1 MKTAYKDPDFLKSM
15 INLFEK
21 LGINSDTEKDFT
33 YGVTQDY
40 KRDTAEI
47 LRFQKRKYE
56 IIQRSKYAEER
67 VKSREE
73 QEVMDALLLMK
84 KELFIYKNIIEKL
97 NTQIDALNGLISAE
111 KNPKKIKLLKKTLG
125 QVSTTLQKE
134 RVKLQNTRKTA
145 LLLLKQRKILKALKK
160 IQKKQ
165 KEEIKEETKRLKTSP
180 ISKMLLPG
188 KWLDIYKKNVT
199 NTVKKLEQGLKKTS
213 ERVAKIESVKITPT
227 AKTLPQKMSPPQ
239 STPPSS
245 RTAIRSKQQVETA
258 GKVLFKKIHIE
269 SARGVSAPSA
279 TPTSQRLKKVR
290 KDKGSQFIRKKG
302 N

>member
-1 MKTAYKDPDFLKSM
+1 MKSAHKDSDFLKSM
-15 INLFEK
+15 INLFGK
-21 LGINSDTEKDFT
+21 LGINSDTEKDFA

-40 KRDTAEI
+40 KQGIADI

-97 NTQIDALNGLISAE
+97 NTQIDVLNGLISSE
-111 KNPKKIKLLKKTLG
+111 KNPKKIKLLKKTLK

-134 RVKLQNTRKTA
+134 RLKLQKTRKTA

-165 KEEIKEETKRLKTSP
+165 KEEIKEEAKRLKTSP

-188 KWLDIYKKNVT
+188 KWLDIYKKSVV

-213 ERVAKIESVKITPT
+213 SRIAKVESIKVTPT
-227 AKTLPQKMSPPQ
+227 AKALPKKSPSPQ
-239 STPPSS
+239 STLSSS
-245 RTAIRSKQQVETA
+245 RKAIRSKNQVQA
-258 GKVLFKKIHIE
+258 VGKVLFKKIHIE
-269 SARGVSAPSA
+269 PARGVSAPSV
-279 TPTSQRLKKVR
+279 TPASQKLKSIR
-290 KDKGSQFIRKKG
+290 KDKSSQFTRKKG
-302 N
+302 G